1 MDYIA
6 LQRYLR
12 LLLDH
17 HIGHSVM
24 ILCLSA
30 DDFNRHSKSSVWFI
44 PLLGTLGW
52 TAKAG

>member
-1 MDYIA
+1 MDYTA

-17 HIGHSVM
+17 RIGHSVRM
-24 ILCLSA
+24 CLSA

-44 PLLGTLGW
+44 PLLGTLG
-52 TAKAG
+52 